1 MGRSRRRAEV
11 DLALTEEKS
20 GLGWVGKRPKGDV
33 DFCLELEG
41 TSVMEEGEI
50 VHRHGSRAQQGVNKG
65 QGGSFQAIGPV
76 STLAC
81 LPLDPCTRSEG
92 QGAA

>member
-11 DLALTEEKS
+11 DLALTEEDKS
-20 GLGWVGKRPKGDV
+20 GLGWVGRRPKGDV
-33 DFCLELEG
+33 DFWP
-41 TSVMEEGEI
+41 
-50 VHRHGSRAQQGVNKG
+50 SRGVNKG

-76 STLAC
+76 STLTC
-81 LPLDPCTRSEG
+81 LPLGPCTRSEW

>member
-1 MGRSRRRAEV
+1 MGRSRRAEV

-41 TSVMEEGEI
+41 TSVKRVKLFTATASGP
-50 VHRHGSRAQQGVNKG
+50 SRG
-65 QGGSFQAIGPV
+65 
-76 STLAC
+76 
-81 LPLDPCTRSEG
+81 
-92 QGAA
+92 